1 MSEEDTAGAGAQF
14 DIAQGGS
21 GIGLSSSE
29 DSHMQSILDE
39 LAAIESAPS
48 SGETSGVRSSQ
59 EAPRKTSNQAHSTTS
74 SQPDKEPS

>member
-29 DSHMQSILDE
+29 DCHMQIIFEE
-39 LAAIESAPS
+39 LAAIEAAPS
-48 SGETSGVRSSQ
+48 SRRTSGVNSSSQ
-59 EAPRKTSNQAHSTTS
+59 HSELT
-74 SQPDKEPS
+74 DG